1 MKRLA
6 AVVAMPIA
14 VMCHAAI
21 AADAAKDMVYVIPDK
36 VLVQLGKTREQANKE
51 CPPCERRW
59 REAWAAEGTKND
71 STYLAKLRKQT
82 ARPADMKPPVAQK
95 GQ

>member
-6 AVVAMPIA
+6 AVVAIPIA

-21 AADAAKDMVYVIPDK
+21 ATDAAKDMVYVIPDK

-51 CPPCERRW
+51 CPPCEH
-59 REAWAAEGTKND
+59 
-71 STYLAKLRKQT
+71 Q
-82 ARPADMKPPVAQK
+82 
-95 GQ
+95 

>member
-21 AADAAKDMVYVIPDK
+21 AADAAADMVYVIPDK

-51 CPPCERRW
+51 CPPCEKRW

-71 STYLAKLRKQT
+71 SIYLAKLRKQT
-82 ARPADMKPPVAQK
+82 TRPTDMKPPVAKK
-95 GQ
+95 GE

>member
-6 AVVAMPIA
+6 AVVTIPIA

-21 AADAAKDMVYVIPDK
+21 AVDAAKDMVYIIPDK
-36 VLVQLGKTREQANKE
+36 VLVQLGKTREQANRE
-51 CPPCERRW
+51 CPPCEQRW
-59 REAWAAEGTKND
+59 RQAWSVEGTKKD
-71 STYLAKLRKQT
+71 SLYLAKLRKQT
-82 ARPADMKPPVAQK
+82 TRPGDTRAPAALR